1 MNNLIFAFDAD
12 HWGLRLA
19 PYTSEVARQYD
30 DNSRRLVVTGE
41 LPEGWA
47 WSMLVRAGGCAQYLN
62 IISLGPVD
70 GGVGVTL
77 TADMVPISGY
87 YTMQLRGTNGGQTRH
102 TNAVVVTIPA
112 SLSGDAQWP
121 EVPSEFSQIEANI
134 IALNQH
140 PPIPGDEGYWLTW
153 DLSTGAYITSDLPLP
168 DVSVGPPG
176 PPGEAATVTVGSTTT
191 GEPGTQ
197 AQVTNSG
204 TESAAVLNFV
214 VPRGATGATPQIQ
227 VRVTQLPEG
236 AEPTVEVTG
245 TAEAPVIT
253 LGIPAGA
260 TGGQGPQGPAGQTP
274 TITIGQ
280 VETLP
285 PGSPVT
291 ASITGRTPNLVL
303 NLGIPQGAQGTPGA
317 PGEPGQAATISI
329 TETETV
335 AAGTPAAM
343 VELPESTPQARAY
356 KAQIPQGPA
365 GLGVPTPTAEDAG
378 KVPVVN
384 EAGDGYELLPPS
396 GGGELELIKTVTL
409 EESVDTVNID
419 FSDTPLRFCRVICFL
434 AEEAAG
440 WKRVHI
446 NGNGYSIPG
455 INTNVSAQSF
465 LMWEFDLND
474 TAMIYIF
481 SGVTNVGNGLSGLQG
496 RGAFPL
502 SSSIFGGLDT
512 VQSFTAESPASLGA
526 AGTKYEIWGIKA

>member
-30 DNSRRLVVTGE
+30 DNSRRLVVTGD

-77 TADMVPISGY
+77 TADMIPISGY
-87 YTMQLRGTNGGQTRH
+87 YTMQLRGTNGGRTRH

-176 PPGEAATVTVGSTTT
+176 PPGEAATVTVGGTTT

-204 TESAAVLNFV
+204 TVSNAVLDFTI
-214 VPRGATGATPQIQ
+214 PRGETGDKGDTGPTGPEGPPGPQGPKGDTGEAGPQGPKGDTGATGPQ
-227 VRVTQLPEG
+227 G
-236 AEPTVEVTG
+236 
-245 TAEAPVIT
+245 EA
-253 LGIPAGA
+253 
-260 TGGQGPQGPAGQTP
+260 GPQGPAG
-274 TITIGQ
+274 
-280 VETLP
+280 ET
-285 PGSPVT
+285 G
-291 ASITGRTPNLVL
+291 
-303 NLGIPQGAQGTPGA
+303 PQGPQGPKGDKGDT
-317 PGEPGQAATISI
+317 GETG
-329 TETETV
+329 
-335 AAGTPAAM
+335 
-343 VELPESTPQARAY
+343 
-356 KAQIPQGPA
+356 PQGPA

-378 KVPVVN
+378 KVPTVN
-384 EAGDGYELLPPS
+384 GEGTGYELLPPS
-396 GGGELELIKTVTL
+396 GGGDVPFEQVASITTDGDAAKVSINLSKPCKEIFAVANFSQKFANG
-409 EESVDTVNID
+409 EEISEMSTCSINING
-419 FSDTPLRFCRVICFL
+419 SNIRLTGSAYASGA
-434 AEEAAG
+434 AERNHYIHIVAAG
-440 WKRVHI
+440 GMTYITFVCAWDPALSREILGTMMTYAAEKITSLQI
-446 NGNGYSIPG
+446 NAVYKFVPDVGQVGR
-455 INTNVSAQSF
+455 INAGAKVEV
-465 LMWEFDLND
+465 W
-474 TAMIYIF
+474 
-481 SGVTNVGNGLSGLQG
+481 G
-496 RGAFPL
+496 R
-502 SSSIFGGLDT
+502 
-512 VQSFTAESPASLGA
+512 
-526 AGTKYEIWGIKA
+526 

>member
-30 DNSRRLVVTGE
+30 DNSRRLVVTGD
-41 LPEGWA
+41 LPEDWA

-77 TADMVPISGY
+77 TADMIPISGY

-176 PPGEAATVTVGSTTT
+176 PPGAAATVTVGRTTT

-204 TESAAVLNFV
+204 TVSNAVLDFTI
-214 VPRGATGATPQIQ
+214 PRGETGDKGDTGP
-227 VRVTQLPEG
+227 TGPEG
-236 AEPTVEVTG
+236 PPGPQGPKGDTG
-245 TAEAPVIT
+245 ETGPQGPKGDTGDTGPQGEA
-253 LGIPAGA
+253 
-260 TGGQGPQGPAGQTP
+260 GPQGPAGE
-274 TITIGQ
+274 IG
-280 VETLP
+280 
-285 PGSPVT
+285 
-291 ASITGRTPNLVL
+291 
-303 NLGIPQGAQGTPGA
+303 PQGPQGPKGDKGDTGSQ
-317 PGEPGQAATISI
+317 G
-329 TETETV
+329 
-335 AAGTPAAM
+335 
-343 VELPESTPQARAY
+343 
-356 KAQIPQGPA
+356 PQGPA

-378 KVPVVN
+378 KVPTVN

-396 GGGELELIKTVTL
+396 GGGDEWRLIQQIDVEETTGSVEISQDSDGSPFSLRRLFVYCVLKPADGNAGGYFQMSLNHVGQGMPNYINLGAMAAESDSARATV
-409 EESVDTVNID
+409 SVIDTVAGKLLPTMGGQSYNGTSVNAIMIVSGNYNTGTVV
-419 FSDTPLRFCRVICFL
+419 F
-434 AEEAAG
+434 EALDNNG
-440 WKRVHI
+440 PGLKLPDSPCTSIRLF
-446 NGNGYSIPG
+446 GNGQLG
-455 INTNVSAQSF
+455 IGSQIT
-465 LMWEFDLND
+465 
-474 TAMIYIF
+474 
-481 SGVTNVGNGLSGLQG
+481 
-496 RGAFPL
+496 
-502 SSSIFGGLDT
+502 
-512 VQSFTAESPASLGA
+512 
-526 AGTKYEIWGIKA
+526 IWGVDA

>member
-30 DNSRRLVVTGE
+30 DNSRRLVVTGD

-153 DLSTGAYITSDLPLP
+153 DLSTGAYVTSDLPLP
-168 DVSVGPPG
+168 DVAVGPPG
-176 PPGEAATVTVGSTTT
+176 PPGAAATVTVGSTTT

-204 TESAAVLNFV
+204 TVSNAVLDFTI
-214 VPRGATGATPQIQ
+214 PRGETGGKGDTGPTGPEGPPGPQGPKGDTGETGPQGPKGDTGATGPQ
-227 VRVTQLPEG
+227 G
-236 AEPTVEVTG
+236 
-245 TAEAPVIT
+245 EA
-253 LGIPAGA
+253 
-260 TGGQGPQGPAGQTP
+260 GPQGPAG
-274 TITIGQ
+274 
-280 VETLP
+280 ET
-285 PGSPVT
+285 G
-291 ASITGRTPNLVL
+291 
-303 NLGIPQGAQGTPGA
+303 PQGPQGPKGDKGDTGA
-317 PGEPGQAATISI
+317 TG
-329 TETETV
+329 
-335 AAGTPAAM
+335 
-343 VELPESTPQARAY
+343 
-356 KAQIPQGPA
+356 PQGPA

-378 KVPVVN
+378 KVPTVN
-384 EAGDGYELLPPS
+384 E
-396 GGGELELIKTVTL
+396 V
-409 EESVDTVNID
+409 
-419 FSDTPLRFCRVICFL
+419 
-434 AEEAAG
+434 
-440 WKRVHI
+440 
-446 NGNGYSIPG
+446 GNGYALGSVGFGTWAGDLLAQGTIPPG
-455 INTNVSAQSF
+455 EEFQIDTGLTLGDLRKYKMFLVKFLGESNTSLGNLYLYAREGLTGYNNVYSLIRETTAAFTGWFYFIDPDHLWAINGA
-465 LMWEFDLND
+465 
-474 TAMIYIF
+474 I
-481 SGVTNVGNGLSGLQG
+481 GNPSTIASGLTYAG
-496 RGAFPL
+496 ST
-502 SSSIFGGLDT
+502 SSNM
-512 VQSFTAESPASLGA
+512 A
-526 AGTKYEIWGIKA
+526 AGRNQSLILDLSDASDDLMIVWEDSYAAPTINYAWEIWGVTK

>member
-1 MNNLIFAFDAD
+1 MNNLIFEFDAD

-204 TESAAVLNFV
+204 TPQNAVLAFTI
-214 VPRGATGATPQIQ
+214 PRGETGGKGDTGP
-227 VRVTQLPEG
+227 TGPEG
-236 AEPTVEVTG
+236 PPGPQGPKGDTG
-245 TAEAPVIT
+245 ETGPQGPKGDTGDTGPQGEA
-253 LGIPAGA
+253 
-260 TGGQGPQGPAGQTP
+260 GPQGPAG
-274 TITIGQ
+274 
-280 VETLP
+280 ET
-285 PGSPVT
+285 G
-291 ASITGRTPNLVL
+291 
-303 NLGIPQGAQGTPGA
+303 PQGPQGPKGDKGDTGA
-317 PGEPGQAATISI
+317 TG
-329 TETETV
+329 
-335 AAGTPAAM
+335 
-343 VELPESTPQARAY
+343 
-356 KAQIPQGPA
+356 PQGPA
-365 GLGVPTPTAEDAG
+365 GLGVPTPTAADAG
-378 KVPVVN
+378 KVPTVN
-384 EAGDGYELLPPS
+384 AEGDGYVLELPET
-396 GGGELELIKTVTL
+396 GGGEWVKMFDDTITLSEPVSELIEDLDATVGEITDL
-409 EESVDTVNID
+409 AVL
-419 FSDTPLRFCRVICFL
+419 LR
-434 AEEAAG
+434 
-440 WKRVHI
+440 
-446 NGNGYSIPG
+446 IPG
-455 INTNVSAQSF
+455 IKNAYQLITFEVDNFTIGGNFGGPQATSSSFGAVFIVQRRAANKMIRYFSSTTNDPETWNGPFPNNAVAIRWINIGTRSAGKVRLLF
-465 LMWEFDLND
+465 NRPD
-474 TAMIYIF
+474 
-481 SGVTNVGNGLSGLQG
+481 VVGNVRILIYGK
-496 RGAFPL
+496 
-502 SSSIFGGLDT
+502 
-512 VQSFTAESPASLGA
+512 
-526 AGTKYEIWGIKA
+526 GTGEQA